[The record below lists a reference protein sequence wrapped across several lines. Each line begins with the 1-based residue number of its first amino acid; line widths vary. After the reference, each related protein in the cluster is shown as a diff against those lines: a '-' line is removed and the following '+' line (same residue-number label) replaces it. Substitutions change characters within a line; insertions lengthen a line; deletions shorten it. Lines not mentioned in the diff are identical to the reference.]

1 MVGCR
6 SRLEPDSREGG
17 GVPTPM
23 GLGMN
28 VRLEPFDWGSH
39 AALLGDWLQR
49 PHVLRWW
56 LDPERAL
63 AEAAG
68 LPPESQAMIVEGGR
82 PVGYLRWEPPPPEGL
97 AAAGL
102 SDLPDHLVDIDIMI
116 GEPEALGRGVGPR
129 ALGLLLDRFRADPRV
144 EWAGLGTSL
153 ANERAIRAFEKAGF
167 QRFREIADPEIGPGL
182 YLVKDLRPD
191 HERRRDM
198 ADNDF
203 RPDPDGRR
211 NLVLEDLPPGS

>member
-1 MVGCR
+1 
-6 SRLEPDSREGG
+6 
-17 GVPTPM
+17 
-23 GLGMN
+23 
-28 VRLEPFDWGSH
+28 
-39 AALLGDWLQR
+39 
-49 PHVLRWW
+49 
-56 LDPERAL
+56 
-63 AEAAG
+63 
-68 LPPESQAMIVEGGR
+68 
-82 PVGYLRWEPPPPEGL
+82 
-97 AAAGL
+97 
-102 SDLPDHLVDIDIMI
+102 LPDHLVDIDIMI